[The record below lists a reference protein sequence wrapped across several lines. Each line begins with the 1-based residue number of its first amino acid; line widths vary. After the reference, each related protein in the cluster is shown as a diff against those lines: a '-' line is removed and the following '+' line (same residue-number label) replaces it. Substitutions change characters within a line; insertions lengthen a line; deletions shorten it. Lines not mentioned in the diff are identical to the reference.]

1 MQDLNIAIILRRNNV
16 KWKAKSNSTK
26 NRYYEIKY
34 DPNVGFYFYV
44 FENDKCIHDYLQDT
58 LELAM
63 ECALEDFGVPKEAWE
78 KVEK

>member
-1 MQDLNIAIILRRNNV
+1 MLM
-16 KWKAKSNSTK
+16 KWKAKADS
-26 NRYYEIKY
+26 IKTRHY
-34 DPNVGFYFYV
+34 DIKRNPNFGFYFYV